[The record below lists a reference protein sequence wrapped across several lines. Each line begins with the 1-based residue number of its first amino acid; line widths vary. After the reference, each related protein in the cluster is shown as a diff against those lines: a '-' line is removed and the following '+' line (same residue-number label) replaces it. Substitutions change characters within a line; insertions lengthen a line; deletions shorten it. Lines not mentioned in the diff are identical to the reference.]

1 MYVTF
6 SYNNCGG
13 LKLMYKSS
21 RAENFIELCI
31 ARNGSMLIRDS
42 SQYHVSVLLPFELDE
57 HLPFLIHFDGQSQ
70 HMYQTSIQ
78 TNM

>member
-1 MYVTF
+1 
-6 SYNNCGG
+6 
-13 LKLMYKSS
+13 MYKSS

-31 ARNGSMLIRDS
+31 AWNGSMLIRDS
-42 SQYHVSVLLPFELDE
+42 SQYQVSVLLPFELE
-57 HLPFLIHFDGQSQ
+57 HLPFLNHFDGQSQ